1 MKTLEYLTFTFL
13 VIMCFAP
20 LQVVVAYDAT
30 LSLGNLCEYI
40 GKIQTDDSGGTN
52 FCGLDPYLSTSI
64 DYTLPN
70 QIILSPE
77 LGFSFPKSGRDQNIS
92 KNSFIALLNAK
103 YKLSMFQAIAGAG
116 LFISRISG
124 SGGTQDLN
132 NGNSTISFP
141 MPESTVY
148 SRNFIINI
156 GMGVEI
162 NPVWSADLHTYIFN
176 IVTSED
182 RAFTVAI
189 NGTYHFGEF

>member
-1 MKTLEYLTFTFL
+1 MQSAF
-13 VIMCFAP
+13 
-20 LQVVVAYDAT
+20 AYDAT

-40 GKIQTDDSGGTN
+40 GKIQTDDSGSTN
-52 FCGLDPYLSTSI
+52 FCGFNPYLAASI
-64 DYTLPN
+64 DFTLPY

-77 LGFSFPKSGRDQNIS
+77 LGFSFPKSGRDSHIS
-92 KNSFIALLNAK
+92 KNSFIALTNAK
-103 YKLSMFQAIAGAG
+103 YKFSMFQAIAGAG
-116 LFISRISG
+116 FFISRVSG

-132 NGNSTISFP
+132 NGSTTVSFP

-156 GMGVEI
+156 GIGVEI
-162 NPVWSADLHTYIFN
+162 NPTWSADLHTYIFN

-182 RAFTVAI
+182 RAYSVAI